1 MILMYVLADIVTE
14 IEDSQLCPGDD
25 ILDPSLYTYSTPT
38 KEPEKV
44 VETPK
49 AEEVLPNVQ
58 ISETAEVTKKV
69 QEEEKASIETDTEK
83 VAEPESETSKD
94 DLAEVPV
101 EEEPEVVPSPEP
113 DIEQEPDTI
122 APTTKQPTTTSMATT
137 TPHRLI
143 VGTPLDAS
151 TLLPVNEYT
160 IDEQYDDYEDT
171 QPLFDT
177 PEAQQE
183 ALVQIKRSESFW
195 AFMSCTVLVVGK
207 SNRFRPLYKCFS
219 ADFGP
224 V

>member
-44 VETPK
+44 FETPK
-49 AEEVLPNVQ
+49 AADILPNVQ
-58 ISETAEVTKKV
+58 NTENGEVTEKV
-69 QEEEKASIETDTEK
+69 QEEEKSSTKIETEV
-83 VAEPESETSKD
+83 VAEPESETSED
-94 DLAEVPV
+94 EPV
-101 EEEPEVVPSPEP
+101 EIPLEEEPEAVPSQEA
-113 DIEQEPDTI
+113 DIEQEPDTL

-207 SNRFRPLYKCFS
+207 SDLYQTLL
-219 ADFGP
+219 
-224 V
+224 